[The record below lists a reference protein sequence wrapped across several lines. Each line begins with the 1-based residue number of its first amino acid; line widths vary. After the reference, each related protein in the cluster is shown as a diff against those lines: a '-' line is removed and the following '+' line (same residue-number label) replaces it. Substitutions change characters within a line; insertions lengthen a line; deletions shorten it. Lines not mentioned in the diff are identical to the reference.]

1 MPFNNFSGDAQQGYV
16 ADAITDEVT
25 TDLARL
31 KGIFVIARDTAFTF
45 KDRSVDAR
53 DVGREC
59 GVRYLLEGS
68 IIRVGNKIETNV
80 QLIDTETGGHV
91 WADRFENDVS
101 DLFKLLSAVT
111 GRIAA
116 SLDIQLAKAEGER
129 AMEQT
134 ARDPDALDLRFRAM
148 SIYING
154 ITPEHTLEARQL
166 LEQSVRLDPNSAEA
180 WAELANVLMIDYL
193 RSWNNATNNSI
204 SLAKQAV
211 QKAYAIDRSV
221 ALAHI
226 AEGKIREVKGDLQ
239 GEIDALNEAL
249 QLDPNLAVAY
259 AHKANALIH
268 SGEQK
273 RRRSC

>member
-1 MPFNNFSGDAQQGYV
+1 M
-16 ADAITDEVT
+16 TDELT
-25 TDLARL
+25 TDLSRL
-31 KGIFVIARDTAFTF
+31 KGTFVIARGTAFTF
-45 KDRSVDAR
+45 KGRSVDAR
-53 DVGREC
+53 QIGKEC

-68 IIRVGNKIETNV
+68 IRRIGTRVETNV
-80 QLIDTETGGHV
+80 QLIDAGRARHV

-116 SLDIQLAKAEGER
+116 SLDIQLVKAEGER

-134 ARDPDALDLRFRAM
+134 ARDPDALDLRIRAM

-193 RSWNNATNNSI
+193 RSWNNATNNSDLTGEAGRAE
-204 SLAKQAV
+204 SLCHRPIGRART
-211 QKAYAIDRSV
+211 YR
-221 ALAHI
+221 
-226 AEGKIREVKGDLQ
+226 GG
-239 GEIDALNEAL
+239 
-249 QLDPNLAVAY
+249 
-259 AHKANALIH
+259 
-268 SGEQK
+268 
-273 RRRSC
+273 